1 MLIVTLLSQFLLLS
15 SKAEAGL
22 PLTLPNTALKN
33 PEEDGESTLDNNQSV
48 SGVSRCCSHLT
59 MLCYLHGNLR
69 SRVSTAHLPRFFSP
83 TQPCRQKKVHIL

>member
-48 SGVSRCCSHLT
+48 SGVSKC
-59 MLCYLHGNLR
+59 R
-69 SRVSTAHLPRFFSP
+69 S
-83 TQPCRQKKVHIL
+83 